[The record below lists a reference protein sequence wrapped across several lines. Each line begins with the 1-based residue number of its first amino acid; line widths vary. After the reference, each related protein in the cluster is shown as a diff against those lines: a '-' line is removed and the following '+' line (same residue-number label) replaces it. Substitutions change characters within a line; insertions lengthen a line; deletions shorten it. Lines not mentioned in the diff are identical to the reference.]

1 MNLSASSLDRALWT
15 VAAFLEDARAPSEQL
30 VIIGGS
36 ALLALGIVSRTT
48 QDVDILAGVDPE
60 QGLVDPRPIS
70 KTLQTAAVK
79 AAGELG
85 LAPDWLN
92 TGPADQIYAGLPE
105 GFLSRLTKREYG
117 PLLTIYLPDRIDLI
131 HFKLFAI
138 VDQGAGR
145 HSADFAA
152 LKPSDEEVLAAVRWV
167 LTQDAAAVFPTMV
180 LETVRALGYGH
191 VVTRL

>member
-15 VAAFLEDARAPSEQL
+15 VAAFLEDAVAPSEQL

-48 QDVDILAGVDPE
+48 QDVGILAGVDPE

-79 AAGELG
+79 VAGELG
-85 LAPDWLN
+85 LALDWLN

-117 PLLTIYLPDRIDLI
+117 PLLTIHLPDRIDLI

-152 LKPSDEEVLAAVRWV
+152 LRPSDEEVMAAVRWV
-167 LTQDAAAVFPTMV
+167 LTQDAAAVFPTLV
-180 LETVRALGYGH
+180 FETVRALGYGH
-191 VVTRL
+191 IVTRL

>member
-1 MNLSASSLDRALWT
+1 
-15 VAAFLEDARAPSEQL
+15 L

-60 QGLVDPRPIS
+60 QGLVEPRPIS

-79 AAGELG
+79 VAGELG

-117 PLLTIYLPDRIDLI
+117 PL
-131 HFKLFAI
+131 
-138 VDQGAGR
+138 
-145 HSADFAA
+145 
-152 LKPSDEEVLAAVRWV
+152 
-167 LTQDAAAVFPTMV
+167 
-180 LETVRALGYGH
+180 
-191 VVTRL
+191 